1 MDGMD
6 LNDVMLS
13 AADVNEVTTG
23 SVIAF
28 PIIRLIWCL
37 LTRHAFSNQLL
48 GRFSLIPVSFRS
60 WGTVRYVPA
69 AGR

>member
-1 MDGMD
+1 MER
-6 LNDVMLS
+6 NDVMLS
-13 AADVNEVTTG
+13 AADANEVTTG

-28 PIIRLIWCL
+28 PIIRLIWFL
-37 LTRHAFSNQLL
+37 LTWHAFPYQLL
-48 GRFSLIPVSFRS
+48 GRFSFSPVNFRS